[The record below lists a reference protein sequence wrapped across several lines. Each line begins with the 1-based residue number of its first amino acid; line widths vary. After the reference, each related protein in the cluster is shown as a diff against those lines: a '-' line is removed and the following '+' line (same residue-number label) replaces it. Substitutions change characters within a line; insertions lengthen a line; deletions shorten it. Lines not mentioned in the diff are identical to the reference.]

1 MKTMKFFF
9 MAALALMTA
18 ACSEEITQV
27 QQLPKNTEGI
37 PFSATISVENSVS
50 NRALAENGTT
60 IEATWAT
67 GEKVALIYTVGSTT
81 YLEEAEVTA
90 QADGTATIST
100 TLEGSPV
107 DDTDVTIVYPASA
120 VDESTKD
127 VKTDLLT
134 SQNGLLTGTGSISEK
149 YELRKTS
156 TPAKLK
162 IDGTT
167 ASLKGTV
174 TLAQQ
179 VSVWKLTLQN
189 GGVDVAAKTLIIQDA
204 SENLLAS
211 ATLATAGSVFYIA
224 VPSITSVNLTAVNG
238 TTIYNYSKAS
248 VNITAGKYYQ
258 STVSLCN
265 DLSALES
272 ANCYLVPAKGRY
284 KFKATL
290 KGNGSAD
297 LGGISKTTDA
307 STINT
312 AELIWATFNTT
323 VAPIA
328 NELIKDISYEDG
340 YVYFSTGDTYKEGN
354 ALVAIKD
361 NSENI
366 LWSWH
371 LWFESDDLAAM
382 AQTYPNSGYVMMDRN
397 LGALTN
403 CYAADNALDFGFAY
417 QNGRKDPFMMSA
429 TRTTY
434 TALGVLG
441 TYTSYGGGNVAYCI
455 QHPTVVSGYDSW
467 GGSPNLWSST
477 SKTIFDPCPPGWH
490 IAPSDAWSRSG
501 FNGTTCVPKDNNWS
515 TYHGLVFNGEAWF
528 PATGDRW
535 GPDHNNTGNFI
546 RVWAQGS
553 GNDLWSDNGA
563 APGTNGHSNEG
574 HGYSVRP
581 VKDSA
586 SPLTKKFS
594 VSTTKQVTFAPGN
607 LQKVNGVWQ
616 FASHQYDYFGESQT
630 DTQKDLFRFN
640 DYSSPSGGTTWYA
653 LSRPEWEYLLASR
666 SVTNS
671 LSAGARYTL
680 ATLGGT
686 YKGMIVFP
694 DVYNHPAGAT
704 VSGTPVYN
712 AASNYTATIT
722 LADWIKMELAG
733 AIFLPA
739 AGYYSTQNSQYE
751 NIGIRGAYTSTTE
764 IDATYNL
771 GICFDANNVNLSDN
785 SFKSSLLSVRLVCD

>member
-1 MKTMKFFF
+1 MTMKISKLFSL
-9 MAALALMTA
+9 AALTLMMTA
-18 ACSEEITQV
+18 CSDQIEQV
-27 QQLPKNTEGI
+27 QQPRNTEGI
-37 PFSATISVENSVS
+37 PFTATISIDKSAS
-50 NRALAENGTT
+50 TRALTENGTT
-60 IEATWAT
+60 IEASWVA
-67 GEKVALIYTVGSTT
+67 GEKVALIHNGVNDEMTVASVSGGVATINGTITGTPSNGDAVTVIYPST
-81 YLEEAEVTA
+81 A
-90 QADGTATIST
+90 ADGTTGNVKADALVGQDG
-100 TLEGSPV
+100 TL
-107 DDTDVTIVYPASA
+107 
-120 VDESTKD
+120 K
-127 VKTDLLT
+127 
-134 SQNGLLTGTGSISEK
+134 GTAGTSISEK
-149 YELRKTS
+149 YDIRKSSGAT
-156 TPAKLK
+156 LK
-162 IDGTT
+162 VEDSKATLNGN
-167 ASLKGTV
+167 V

-179 VSVWKLTLQN
+179 VSIWKLTLQN
-189 GGVDVAAKTLIIQDA
+189 GGADVTAKTLTIQDA
-204 SENLLAS
+204 SDNLLAS

-224 VPSITSVNLTAVNG
+224 VPDMTSVKLIAVNG
-238 TTIYNYSKAS
+238 TTTYNYSKAP
-248 VNITAGKYYQ
+248 VNITAGNYYQ

-284 KFKATL
+284 KFKAIV

-307 STINT
+307 STINK

-323 VAPIA
+323 VAPTA

-371 LWFESDDLAAM
+371 LWFESDDLVAL

-441 TYTSYGGGNVAYCI
+441 TYTTATGYGSVATSI
-455 QHPTVVSGYDSW
+455 QNPTVVFGTDSW
-467 GGSPNLWSST
+467 GGSPDLWSST
-477 SKTIFDPCPPGWH
+477 SKTIFDPCPPGWR
-490 IAPSDAWSRSG
+490 IAPSNAWSASG
-501 FNGTTCVPKDNNWS
+501 FNVETLKPKDNAWS
-515 TYHGLVFNGEAWF
+515 TYHGWMFNGMAWF

-535 GPDHNNTGNFI
+535 GPDHNNTGKNL

-553 GNDLWSDNGA
+553 GMALAGA
-563 APGTNGHSNEG
+563 DGSFISTGDGSNEG
-574 HGYSVRP
+574 HGYNVRP
-581 VKDSA
+581 VKDPA
-586 SPLTKKFS
+586 SPPAKGFS
-594 VSTTKQVTFAPGN
+594 VSSTKQVAFALGN

-694 DVYNHPAGAT
+694 DVYKHPAGAT

-764 IDATYNL
+764 IDATYNK
-771 GICFDANNVNLSDN
+771 GICFDASNVDLSDN
-785 SFKSSLLSVRLVCD
+785 SYKSSLLSVRLVCD

>member
-81 YLEEAEVTA
+81 YLKAAEVTA

-174 TLAQQ
+174 SLAQQ

-189 GGVDVAAKTLIIQDA
+189 GGASLNAKALVVKDA
-204 SENLLAS
+204 SDNLLAS
-211 ATLATAGSVFYIA
+211 ATLATSGSVFYIA
-224 VPSITSVNLTAVNG
+224 VPAMTSVKLIAANG
-238 TTIYNYSKAS
+238 ANTYSYYKAS
-248 VNITAGKYYQ
+248 VSISAGKYYQ
-258 STVSLCN
+258 STVSLTQDEYT

-272 ANCYLVPAKGRY
+272 ANTYMVTAAGKY
-284 KFKATL
+284 KFNATI
-290 KGNGSAD
+290 KGNGGLDPITGTTATP
-297 LGGISKTTDA
+297 ISKSSIA
-307 STINT
+307 GVKVLW
-312 AELIWATFNTT
+312 ELNDYGKA
-323 VAPIA
+323 
-328 NELIKDISYEDG
+328 IKYSSSAYDISYLDG
-340 YVYFSTGDTYKEGN
+340 YVYFSTPETFQSGDAYVAVYDSEGT
-354 ALVAIKD
+354 
-361 NSENI
+361 I
-366 LWSWH
+366 LWSW
-371 LWFESDDLAAM
+371 LIWATDAPA
-382 AQTYPNSGYVMMDRN
+382 TTTSGGLKIMDRN
-397 LGALTN
+397 L
-403 CYAADNALDFGFAY
+403 AAIGTGNVQCRGLMY
-417 QNGRKDPFMMSA
+417 EWGRKDPFPSPNN
-429 TRTTY
+429 
-434 TALGVLG
+434 G
-441 TYTSYGGGNVAYCI
+441 TYTPNSFVPTNGESFSIISVTEEGKSVAYSVAN
-455 QHPTVVSGYDSW
+455 PTTYFGW
-467 GGSPNLWSST
+467 WSYAYWQIESEWT
-477 SKTIFDPCPPGWH
+477 LEMWWKGAKTIYDPCPPGWKVPSKAEMEIVVASGVNLPGNGFIGNAQNPFTNSVYGNPGSLYYWTSTAVNRDHAWGWYGSFSDSHVDNH
-490 IAPSDAWSRSG
+490 IASA
-501 FNGTTCVPKDNNWS
+501 
-515 TYHGLVFNGEAWF
+515 
-528 PATGDRW
+528 
-535 GPDHNNTGNFI
+535 
-546 RVWAQGS
+546 
-553 GNDLWSDNGA
+553 
-563 APGTNGHSNEG
+563 
-574 HGYSVRP
+574 YSIRP
-581 VKDSA
+581 VEDSA

>member
-1 MKTMKFFF
+1 M
-9 MAALALMTA
+9 
-18 ACSEEITQV
+18 
-27 QQLPKNTEGI
+27 
-37 PFSATISVENSVS
+37 
-50 NRALAENGTT
+50 
-60 IEATWAT
+60 
-67 GEKVALIYTVGSTT
+67 
-81 YLEEAEVTA
+81 
-90 QADGTATIST
+90 
-100 TLEGSPV
+100 
-107 DDTDVTIVYPASA
+107 
-120 VDESTKD
+120 
-127 VKTDLLT
+127 
-134 SQNGLLTGTGSISEK
+134 
-149 YELRKTS
+149 
-156 TPAKLK
+156 
-162 IDGTT
+162 
-167 ASLKGTV
+167 
-174 TLAQQ
+174 
-179 VSVWKLTLQN
+179 
-189 GGVDVAAKTLIIQDA
+189 
-204 SENLLAS
+204 
-211 ATLATAGSVFYIA
+211 
-224 VPSITSVNLTAVNG
+224 
-238 TTIYNYSKAS
+238 
-248 VNITAGKYYQ
+248 
-258 STVSLCN
+258 
-265 DLSALES
+265 
-272 ANCYLVPAKGRY
+272 
-284 KFKATL
+284 
-290 KGNGSAD
+290 
-297 LGGISKTTDA
+297 
-307 STINT
+307 
-312 AELIWATFNTT
+312 
-323 VAPIA
+323 
-328 NELIKDISYEDG
+328 IKDISYEDG

-563 APGTNGHSNEG
+563 APGTNGGSNEG

-581 VKDSA
+581 VEDSA

-712 AASNYTATIT
+712 ATSNYTATIT

-739 AGYYSTQNSQYE
+739 AGYYSTQNSKYE
-751 NIGIRGAYTSTTE
+751 NIGFRGAYTSTTE

-785 SFKSSLLSVRLVCD
+785 SYKSSLLSVRLVCD